1 MALHKRIETY
11 ADYCNKRIFKENPAN
26 INTLISS
33 DQFFGSLTENGK
45 TIYKV
50 WKDELTQVMA
60 EDIKYLVVLTGAIGV
75 GKTSA
80 AVLGIAAVMNKILCL
95 KNPWQFF
102 KKTAGGRMS
111 IVFFNLTKSLSE
123 SKAYGTLQSYL
134 VASPWFR
141 KHGVVKGT
149 VPNQWLDIPL
159 FSYAL
164 ASPNA
169 RGFGCLSADTKISLL
184 DGRELTIP
192 EIIKEREEGKQHW
205 VYSYD
210 IEKRKV
216 VSGKVANALK
226 TKLNTKTVKVKLD
239 NDQFIVCTPDH
250 PFLLRNGEYK
260 EAQNLSFGDSLM
272 PLYRRKGNGGY
283 EQFFEVDE
291 KCWCFTHRR
300 MAGDIPQ
307 KFRNEKGQ
315 FKGGCVVHHRDFN
328 KYNNNPDNLKYM
340 TGKAHYKFHAMLAH
354 KTLHTPEAREKSRM
368 TCKEV
373 MKRPE
378 IKKKI
383 SDGLK
388 ASWTPERRKAQSLRQ
403 TNLNKTFFVVHN
415 AKPDIKTRA
424 NQKRVEALK
433 KFWLSEKG
441 VEKRKEASIRSKA
454 FNLAGHAKK
463 MALLAQLPE
472 AKKKQKESR
481 KKWLETEA
489 GKKWKAEQSLRM
501 KTNNPNNHT
510 VVAVEEDIMQDVYDL
525 TIENYHNFATSA
537 GVFVHNTQGLDVIIA
552 IMDEVDAPD
561 ATTNQKQR
569 VLKAYDNT
577 VRRFESRFV
586 YDSYGE
592 TESGVQLFKES
603 LGKFFLVASKQEEL
617 SFLNTFI
624 TERKGSPNVHIVDIP
639 FWAIKTGELSGR
651 TFSVAIGDMYT
662 PSNIIYLPAEKEK
675 AILDGREVKDI
686 PIEFLEPF
694 TADIVGALRD
704 IAGISVEGRRKSKF
718 FPSEK
723 IIQQCYDKTKQNP
736 VTKPTIMIGLNDEI
750 DLIHYLDLKKIRMPK
765 STRRFLHSD
774 VAYASGGDCLSLAM
788 SGVKTYKKQEVMNP
802 DGTFSVRKMPVVE
815 TDFWLRLKAKPGDV
829 IPLFAVR
836 KLILDLRTLG
846 FNIAKYTADLNL
858 LSEDTKQLLTKRKI
872 ACDGLSLDRDL
883 KPYTIFRELVIEQRW
898 MGHFDPFFH
907 FEAINL
913 EKDPKTGKIDHPDKV
928 TQIVFIE
935 DGSSREAV
943 MEGSKDVIDGVAGSV
958 YGAIVDLGDESID
971 GDDRAAIL
979 RQVSKGDSSKKFVEE
994 FWWID
999 QPKVINTSG
1008 VETYLLVD
1016 LQNYYW
1022 IYTRTADSEPNL
1034 NGPFSDKPLNLVPI
1048 KVDNPVSFHPGDKN
1062 AEAITEDSSDDQ
1074 SVLKAL
1080 REINRRA

>member
-11 ADYCNKRIFKENPAN
+11 ADYCNKRIFKENPAG

-123 SKAYGTLQSYL
+123 SKAYSTLQSYL

-239 NDQFIVCTPDH
+239 NDQFIICTPDH

-307 KFRNEKGQ
+307 EFRDEKGQ

-328 KYNNNPDNLKYM
+328 KYN
-340 TGKAHYKFHAMLAH
+340 
-354 KTLHTPEAREKSRM
+354 
-368 TCKEV
+368 
-373 MKRPE
+373 
-378 IKKKI
+378 
-383 SDGLK
+383 
-388 ASWTPERRKAQSLRQ
+388 
-403 TNLNKTFFVVHN
+403 
-415 AKPDIKTRA
+415 
-424 NQKRVEALK
+424 
-433 KFWLSEKG
+433 
-441 VEKRKEASIRSKA
+441 
-454 FNLAGHAKK
+454 
-463 MALLAQLPE
+463 
-472 AKKKQKESR
+472 
-481 KKWLETEA
+481 
-489 GKKWKAEQSLRM
+489 
-501 KTNNPNNHT
+501 NNPNNHT

-525 TIENYHNFATSA
+525 TIENHHNFATSA

-624 TERKGSPNVHIVDIP
+624 AERKGSPNVHIVDIP

-979 RQVSKGDSSKKFVEE
+979 RQVSKGDSSKKFTEE
-994 FWWID
+994 LWWID

>member
-216 VSGKVANALK
+216 VSEKVANALK

-239 NDQFIVCTPDH
+239 NDQFIICTPDH

-300 MAGDIPQ
+300 IAGDISQ
-307 KFRNEKGQ
+307 KFRNEK
-315 FKGGCVVHHRDFN
+315 D
-328 KYNNNPDNLKYM
+328 
-340 TGKAHYKFHAMLAH
+340 
-354 KTLHTPEAREKSRM
+354 
-368 TCKEV
+368 
-373 MKRPE
+373 
-378 IKKKI
+378 
-383 SDGLK
+383 
-388 ASWTPERRKAQSLRQ
+388 
-403 TNLNKTFFVVHN
+403 
-415 AKPDIKTRA
+415 
-424 NQKRVEALK
+424 
-433 KFWLSEKG
+433 
-441 VEKRKEASIRSKA
+441 
-454 FNLAGHAKK
+454 
-463 MALLAQLPE
+463 QL
-472 AKKKQKESR
+472 
-481 KKWLETEA
+481 
-489 GKKWKAEQSLRM
+489 QSLRM

-979 RQVSKGDSSKKFVEE
+979 RQVSKGDSSKKFTEE
-994 FWWID
+994 LWWID